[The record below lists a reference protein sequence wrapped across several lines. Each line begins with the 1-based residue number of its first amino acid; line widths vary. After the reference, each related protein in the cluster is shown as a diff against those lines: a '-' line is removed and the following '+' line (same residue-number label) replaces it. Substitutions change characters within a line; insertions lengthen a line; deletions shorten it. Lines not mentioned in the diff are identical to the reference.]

1 MSPRATVT
9 REKSSS
15 RNVAHSEESGP
26 SKVRVKGKVTF
37 GRRISEEAEINF
49 DISDCRHWLA
59 VRA

>member
-15 RNVAHSEESGP
+15 RNMAHSEESGP

-49 DISDCRHWLA
+49 NIGNRRHRLA